1 MYQIEVEAEAAKA
14 LQRLPRNVARLIWS
28 KIEQL
33 ATDPHAQSNNVKRL
47 KGEAAYR
54 LRVGDWR
61 VLYRLEETRLV
72 ILVLKIRPRSSAY
85 D

>member
-28 KIEQL
+28 KIERL
-33 ATDPHAQSNNVKRL
+33 ATDPHVQSNNIKRL